1 MAYSQL
7 LKRHYDPS
15 NSNVLY
21 LSNVLQV
28 AKYLQNGASEFLVD
42 ILYDGV
48 KREDTLVFVF
58 LKTPE
63 IQELYKKWQE
73 HTAKIGQP
81 VRVQC

>member
-7 LKRHYDPS
+7 LKKHYDPS

-48 KREDTLVFVF
+48 KKENTLVFVF

-63 IQELYKKWQE
+63 IQELYRRWQE
-73 HTAKIGQP
+73 HSL
-81 VRVQC
+81 

>member
-15 NSNVLY
+15 NSNVIY

-48 KREDTLVFVF
+48 KKENTLVFVF

-63 IQELYKKWQE
+63 VQELYKKWQSHE
-73 HTAKIGQP
+73 L
-81 VRVQC
+81 

>member
-28 AKYLQNGASEFLVD
+28 AKYLQNGASKFLVD

-48 KREDTLVFVF
+48 KKENTLVFVF

-63 IQELYKKWQE
+63 VQELYRKWIAHE
-73 HTAKIGQP
+73 L
-81 VRVQC
+81 

>member
-42 ILYDGV
+42 ILFDGV
-48 KREDTLVFVF
+48 KKENTLVFVF

-63 IQELYKKWQE
+63 IQELYRKWQE
-73 HTAKIGQP
+73 HIL
-81 VRVQC
+81 

>member
-1 MAYSQL
+1 MYSNL
-7 LKRHYDPS
+7 LHKHYDPS
-15 NSNVLY
+15 NSNVVY

-48 KREDTLVFVF
+48 KRENTLVFVF

-63 IQELYKKWQE
+63 VQELYRKWMAHE
-73 HTAKIGQP
+73 L
-81 VRVQC
+81 